1 MMTPG
6 RGDHSKVV
14 RISQRLCFGTAN
26 PYVSGMEARMNRT
39 LQILIAVACVVVIA
53 CGAIF
58 LMDRKEVAE
67 QAAADR
73 EWAAMVQRGRAEA
86 FANAQRAKQQAA
98 IDACAAALDAY
109 DSRNETFAFVE
120 RVKASGQ
127 VLTGD
132 AMLAEVA
139 ACRDLIRSSTPS
151 EQPE

>member
-6 RGDHSKVV
+6 LGDHSNVV
-14 RISQRLCFGTAN
+14 RINQRLCFGTAN
-26 PYVSGMEARMNRT
+26 PYVAGMEARMNRT

-58 LMDRKEVAE
+58 LMDRKEIAD

-73 EWAAMVQRGRAEA
+73 EWAAMVQRSKNEA
-86 FANAQRAKQQAA
+86 FAKALSAREQTKV
-98 IDACAAALDAY
+98 DACAAALDAY

-132 AMLAEVA
+132 AMQAEVA
-139 ACRDLIRSSTPS
+139 ACRDLIQSSKPS